1 MEYNINNNP
10 GFDELQ
16 AQYDILKRKFDAQ
29 QIVNHDLVHQVAK
42 TKMAKIQRKL
52 HSSLLFSV
60 FIFAF
65 SWVWVTF
72 RVDCSIAFSLAYLA
86 LSLFIIIR
94 WLVVYRK
101 VLRSTPTSED
111 LLAAAQSYKASFNV
125 KTVRRIIGLLVSV
138 VFLVWFLLEFE
149 HISLAEFDW
158 RFIDM
163 PFVVGIATGIV
174 FGLIASIRQKKKDT
188 AVCDEVIRS
197 LTEE

>member
-1 MEYNINNNP
+1 MESDNNSSRL
-10 GFDELQ
+10 DELQ
-16 AQYDILKRKFDAQ
+16 TQYDILKRKFDAQ

>member
-1 MEYNINNNP
+1 MESDNNSSRL
-10 GFDELQ
+10 DELQ
-16 AQYDILKRKFDAQ
+16 TQYDILKRKFDAQ

-86 LSLFIIIR
+86 LSLFITIR

-158 RFIDM
+158 RFIDKAA
-163 PFVVGIATGIV
+163 VIGCAVGLV
-174 FGLIASIRQKKKDT
+174 FGFIASIRQKKKDT